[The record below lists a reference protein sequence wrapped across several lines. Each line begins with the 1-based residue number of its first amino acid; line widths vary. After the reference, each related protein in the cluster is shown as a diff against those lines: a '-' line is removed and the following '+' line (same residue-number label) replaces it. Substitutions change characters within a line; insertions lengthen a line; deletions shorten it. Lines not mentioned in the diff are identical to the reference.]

1 MRTLTLLFY
10 AAATFLLGAIATPFA
25 HQFAGAAGIDVLA
38 SLVPAVSLA
47 VPVVFVT
54 MAVVAA
60 IIPPGEARADRP
72 EAAAADAAV
81 ESFLDRLVGR

>member
-25 HQFAGAAGIDVLA
+25 HQFARAAGIDVLA

-47 VPVVFVT
+47 APAVFVM

-60 IIPPGEARADRP
+60 IIPPGDTGTDRP
-72 EAAAADAAV
+72 EAAATDAGM
-81 ESFLDRLVGR
+81 ESLLDRLIGR